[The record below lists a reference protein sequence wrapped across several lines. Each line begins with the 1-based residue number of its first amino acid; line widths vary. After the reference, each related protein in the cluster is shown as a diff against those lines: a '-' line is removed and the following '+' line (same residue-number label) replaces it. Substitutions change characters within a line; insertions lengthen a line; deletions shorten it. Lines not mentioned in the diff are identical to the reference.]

1 MMAAAVAFK
10 CIFSIKDSSLPIIYQ
25 NNNQI
30 LLNILF
36 DVCHENYS
44 LPMPKHYYLSQRI
57 AVCTCLINNLI

>member
-25 NNNQI
+25 NNHQK

-36 DVCHENYS
+36 DVCHELNIIIILLCQKS
-44 LPMPKHYYLSQRI
+44 ILFIPKI
-57 AVCTCLINNLI
+57 

>member
-25 NNNQI
+25 NNNQK

-36 DVCHENYS
+36 DVCHELNIIII
-44 LPMPKHYYLSQRI
+44 LLCPKKYTIYPKDLMY
-57 AVCTCLINNLI
+57 VLK